1 MQTPEPK
8 ADPQFTQPVR
18 IILTM
23 LIFVVVVSIGAVLA
37 YEQLLPIFMANVYLN
52 GFIGLVFI
60 FGILACFWQVFTLV
74 SGVSWIEGF
83 ALDRPGH
90 EFTQAPG
97 LLASL
102 AAYLRK
108 RGARFAL
115 TASSTASIL
124 DSVATRLDEGREITR
139 YVINLLI
146 FLGLLGTFYGLAVTV
161 PAVVDTIRSLAPQ
174 EGGSSIDVF
183 DKLMSGLERQLGGM
197 GTAFGS
203 SLLGLAGSLVVG
215 LLDLLSGRGQNRFYG
230 ELEEWLSSITR
241 IGVASS
247 GEESDL
253 GEVGNFALADLLE
266 HTTFQMENLQELIRN
281 THSQR
286 EDSDKRLSRLTDV
299 VERLAQTAAANQ
311 GLDARLTEQVAYG
324 NDKVVEALRAL
335 PDQLRQDD
343 DVAAALRALPDQ
355 LRQDDEVV
363 EALRALP
370 EQLRQ
375 NDEVWDAEAK
385 MRLRNI
391 DTQLLRIIEEMTNS
405 RQDVVGELRSDLLG
419 LTSTLREAINQEQER

>member
-1 MQTPEPK
+1 MKSPDPA

-23 LIFVVVVSIGAVLA
+23 LMFVVVVGIGAVMA
-37 YEQLLPIFMANVYLN
+37 YEQLLPIFMANVWLN

-74 SGVSWIEGF
+74 SCVSWIEGF

-90 EFTQAPG
+90 EFTHAPG

-108 RGARFAL
+108 RGARHAL

-174 EGGSSIDVF
+174 EGGSSMDVF
-183 DKLMSGLERQLGGM
+183 DKLMTGLERQLGGM

-215 LLDLLSGRGQNRFYG
+215 LLDLLAGRGQNRFYG

-241 IGVASS
+241 IGAA
-247 GEESDL
+247 GGDADL
-253 GEVGNFALADLLE
+253 GSVGNFAVVDLLE
-266 HTTFQMENLQELIRN
+266 NTSYQMETLQELIRT
-281 THSQR
+281 THDRRQQTDQR
-286 EDSDKRLSRLTDV
+286 LDQLTAV
-299 VERLAQTAAANQ
+299 VERLALAAGENQ
-311 GLDARLTEQVAYG
+311 GRDGRLIEQVAYG
-324 NDKVVEALRAL
+324 NDKVVEVLRDL
-335 PDQLRQDD
+335 PARLK
-343 DVAAALRALPDQ
+343 
-355 LRQDDEVV
+355 
-363 EALRALP
+363 EAGDP
-370 EQLRQ
+370 
-375 NDEVWDAEAK
+375 VWDAEAR

-391 DTQLLRIIEEMTNS
+391 DTQLLRIIEEMTTS

-419 LTSTLREAINQEQER
+419 LTSTLREAIDTERER

>member
-1 MQTPEPK
+1 MLDPDRK

-18 IILTM
+18 HIMMM
-23 LIFVVVVSIGAVLA
+23 LMFVVIVAMGGFIA
-37 YEQLLPIFMANVYLN
+37 YPQVLPIFMANVYLN

-60 FGILACFWQVFTLV
+60 FGIIACFSQVFTLV
-74 SGVSWIEGF
+74 SCVSWIEGF

-90 EFTQAPG
+90 EFTQPPG

-108 RGARFAL
+108 RGARYAL
-115 TASSTASIL
+115 TATSTASIL

-161 PAVVDTIRSLAPQ
+161 PAVVDTIRSLAPTDD
-174 EGGSSIDVF
+174 GSSIDIF
-183 DKLMSGLERQLGGM
+183 DNLMSGLERQLGGM

-215 LLDLLSGRGQNRFYG
+215 LLDLLAGRGQNRFYG

-241 IGVASS
+241 IGGGGGDADIGSV
-247 GEESDL
+247 E
-253 GEVGNFALADLLE
+253 NFAVADLLG

-281 THSQR
+281 TTEAR
-286 EDSDKRLSRLTDV
+286 VESDKRLEQLTRV
-299 VERLAQTAAANQ
+299 VERLAAATSEAQ
-311 GLDARLTEQVAYG
+311 GTDGRLTEQIAYG
-324 NDKVVEALRAL
+324 QAQLVDAVNNL
-335 PDQLRQDD
+335 PAQLRTG
-343 DVAAALRALPDQ
+343 
-355 LRQDDEVV
+355 
-363 EALRALP
+363 
-370 EQLRQ
+370 
-375 NDEVWDAEAK
+375 DEVWDAEAK

-391 DTQLLRIIEEMTNS
+391 DTQLLRILEEMTS
-405 RQDVVGELRSDLLG
+405 GRQDVVGELRSDLLG
-419 LTSTLREAINQEQER
+419 LTSTLRAALDTERGG

>member
-1 MQTPEPK
+1 MLDPDRK

-18 IILTM
+18 HIMMM
-23 LIFVVVVSIGAVLA
+23 LMFVVIVALGGFVA
-37 YEQLLPIFMANVYLN
+37 YPRVLPIFMANIYLN
-52 GFIGLVFI
+52 GFIALVFV
-60 FGILACFWQVFTLV
+60 FGILACFSQVFTLV
-74 SGVSWIEGF
+74 SCVSWIEGF

-90 EFTQAPG
+90 EFTQPPG

-108 RGARFAL
+108 RGARYAL

-161 PAVVDTIRSLAPQ
+161 PAVVDTIRSLAPT
-174 EGGSSIDVF
+174 EDGSSMNVF
-183 DKLMSGLERQLGGM
+183 DNLMTGLERQLGGM

-215 LLDLLSGRGQNRFYG
+215 LLDLLAGRGQNRFYG

-241 IGVASS
+241 IGGGS
-247 GEESDL
+247 GDGDIGGVE
-253 GEVGNFALADLLE
+253 NFALTDLLE
-266 HTTFQMENLQELIRN
+266 HTTMQMENLQDLIRN
-281 THSQR
+281 THDAR
-286 EDSDKRLSRLTDV
+286 IESDKRLEQLTRV
-299 VERLAQTAAANQ
+299 VERLAATAAENQ
-311 GLDARLTEQVAYG
+311 GADGRLTEQIAYG
-324 NDKVVEALRAL
+324 QAQLVEAINNL
-335 PDQLRQDD
+335 PAHLQTG
-343 DVAAALRALPDQ
+343 
-355 LRQDDEVV
+355 
-363 EALRALP
+363 
-370 EQLRQ
+370 
-375 NDEVWDAEAK
+375 DEVWDAEAK

-391 DTQLLRIIEEMTNS
+391 DTQLLRILEEMTNG

-419 LTSTLREAINQEQER
+419 LTSTLREAIDTDRGG

>member
-1 MQTPEPK
+1 MHKPDTK

-23 LIFVVVVSIGAVLA
+23 LIFVVVVTIGAVVA

-52 GFIGLVFI
+52 GFIGLVFV
-60 FGILACFWQVFTLV
+60 FGILACFWQAFTLV
-74 SGVSWIEGF
+74 SCVSWIEGF
-83 ALDRPGH
+83 ALDRPGQ
-90 EFTQAPG
+90 EFVQAPG

-108 RGARFAL
+108 RGARSAL
-115 TASSTASIL
+115 TASSTTSIL

-174 EGGSSIDVF
+174 EGASSMDVF

-230 ELEEWLSSITR
+230 EMEEWLSSITR

-247 GEESDL
+247 GEDSDL
-253 GEVGNFALADLLE
+253 GQVGNLALADLLE
-266 HTTFQMENLQELIRN
+266 HTTYQLETLQELIRN
-281 THSQR
+281 THSRRAESDQR
-286 EDSDKRLSRLTDV
+286 LDHLTGV
-299 VERLAQTAAANQ
+299 VERLAESAAANQ
-311 GLDARLTEQVAYG
+311 GADARLTEQVAYG
-324 NDKVVEALRAL
+324 NDKIVEALRAL
-335 PDQLRQDD
+335 PGQM
-343 DVAAALRALPDQ
+343 
-355 LRQDDEVV
+355 
-363 EALRALP
+363 
-370 EQLRQ
+370 RQ

-391 DTQLLRIIEEMTNS
+391 DTQLLRIIEEMTSS

-419 LTSTLREAINQEQER
+419 LTSTLREAISQERER